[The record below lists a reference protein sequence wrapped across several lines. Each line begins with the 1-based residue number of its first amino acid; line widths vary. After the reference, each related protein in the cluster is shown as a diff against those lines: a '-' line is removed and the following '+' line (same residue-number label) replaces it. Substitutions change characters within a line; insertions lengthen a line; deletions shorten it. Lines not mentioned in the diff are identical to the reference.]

1 MAAPPDS
8 KSDKSPEE
16 LLCAA
21 AEAGNDD
28 AIAELIS
35 TGADPTYFDASGMTP
50 LMRAATGGHPP
61 PPRAPRG
68 LSAGDLT
75 SDPATYDLLLDHAL
89 RSELILG
96 TVARRQ
102 AAPANSSDGVP
113 AETYLD
119 SRVSFSE
126 DRVMDAESKAVMMEW
141 ERPLMEAHARAVCA
155 AGGGKVLNV
164 GFGMGLVDQ
173 AMQRYEPEEH
183 TIIEAHPEV
192 YARML
197 KLGWGEKKNVRI
209 LFGRWQDVIPQ
220 LGSYDVVP
228 KVKLQIDSV
237 SEVNF
242 YNRGLTL
249 LIKAHTFL
257 VKKNLSKGGSYDL
270 IEIPRASQHF
280 IGTDK
285 YESAQRRG
293 YSNQR
298 LPDLHNPSS
307 SFLVWQANGL
317 WKKWSLPNPYNCY
330 IFSAYAGIFF
340 DTYGEYYEDMREFHE
355 HLPKLLRPG
364 GVYSYFNGLC
374 GDNAF
379 FHVVYCQLVAMELAS
394 LGYST
399 QFVPL
404 PVKDCL
410 KAEVWEGVKQ
420 KYWQLDT
427 YHLPVCQA
435 ESESE

>member
-35 TGADPTYFDASGMTP
+35 SGADATYFDASGMTP
-50 LMRAATGGHPP
+50 LMRAATGGHVAAA
-61 PPRAPRG
+61 RLLLDAGAPWNALSPEG

-102 AAPANSSDGVP
+102 AAPANSSDGAP

-141 ERPLMEAHARAVCA
+141 ERPLMEAHA
-155 AGGGKVLNV
+155 GGVR
-164 GFGMGLVDQ
+164 
-173 AMQRYEPEEH
+173 QRRRQGPQRG
-183 TIIEAHPEV
+183 V
-192 YARML
+192 RDGAR
-197 KLGWGEKKNVRI
+197 GPGDTE
-209 LFGRWQDVIPQ
+209 DVIPQ
-220 LGSYDVVP
+220 LGSYD
-228 KVKLQIDSV
+228 
-237 SEVNF
+237 
-242 YNRGLTL
+242 
-249 LIKAHTFL
+249 
-257 VKKNLSKGGSYDL
+257 
-270 IEIPRASQHF
+270 
-280 IGTDK
+280 
-285 YESAQRRG
+285 
-293 YSNQR
+293 
-298 LPDLHNPSS
+298 
-307 SFLVWQANGL
+307 
-317 WKKWSLPNPYNCY
+317 
-330 IFSAYAGIFF
+330 GIFF

-355 HLPKLLRPG
+355 HLPELLKPG

-379 FHVVYCQLVAMELAS
+379 FHVVYCQLVALELAS
-394 LGYST
+394 LGY
-399 QFVPL
+399 
-404 PVKDCL
+404 
-410 KAEVWEGVKQ
+410 
-420 KYWQLDT
+420 
-427 YHLPVCQA
+427 
-435 ESESE
+435 

>member
-1 MAAPPDS
+1 MAAAAAAAA
-8 KSDKSPEE
+8 DKSPEE

-21 AEAGNDD
+21 ASAGNKDV
-28 AIAELIS
+28 IAELIS
-35 TGADPTYFDASGMTP
+35 SGADPTYFDASGMTP
-50 LMRAATGGHPP
+50 LMHAATGGHAAAT
-61 PPRAPRG
+61 RVLLDAGAPWNALSPSG

-75 SDPATYDLLLDHAL
+75 SDPPTYDLLLDHAL

-102 AAPANSSDGVP
+102 AAPSEGVP
-113 AETYLD
+113 AESYLD

-126 DRVMDAESKAVMMEW
+126 DRVMDADSKAVMMEW
-141 ERPLMEAHARAVCA
+141 ERPLMEAHARAVCSG
-155 AGGGKVLNV
+155 GGGKVLNV

-173 AMQRYEPEEH
+173 AIQRYEPEEH

-209 LFGRWQDVIPQ
+209 LFGRWQDVLPQ
-220 LGSYDVVP
+220 LGSYD
-228 KVKLQIDSV
+228 
-237 SEVNF
+237 
-242 YNRGLTL
+242 
-249 LIKAHTFL
+249 
-257 VKKNLSKGGSYDL
+257 
-270 IEIPRASQHF
+270 
-280 IGTDK
+280 
-285 YESAQRRG
+285 
-293 YSNQR
+293 
-298 LPDLHNPSS
+298 
-307 SFLVWQANGL
+307 
-317 WKKWSLPNPYNCY
+317 
-330 IFSAYAGIFF
+330 GIFF
-340 DTYGEYYEDMREFHE
+340 DTYGEYYEDMREFHD
-355 HLPKLLRPG
+355 HLPKLLKPD

-379 FHVVYCQLVAMELAS
+379 FHVVYCQLVALELAS

-399 QFVPL
+399 QFIPL

-410 KAEVWEGVKQ
+410 SEQVWEGVRQ

-435 ESESE
+435 ESEPE